1 MSAVRA
7 TRPSAIVPS
16 TFICVVTGRC
26 PTRGRVKPSMLKSLL
41 ETRGFLAAAP
51 PIVEVGPG
59 RVSGPPA
66 AGRFVIV
73 EEAEAAGRAPALG
86 LALGEEKT
94 RRKNSANDDL
104 GFAGGALAMMF
115 SVQRVSSVAPAGSSP
130 IGFRPP

>member
-26 PTRGRVKPSMLKSLL
+26 PIRGRLKPSMLKSLL

-51 PIVEVGPG
+51 PIVDVGPG

-73 EEAEAAGRAPALG
+73 DEAEAAGRAPALG
-86 LALGEEKT
+86 LGLGEA
-94 RRKNSANDDL
+94 RLRNQSANDVL
-104 GFAGGALAMMF
+104 GFAGGALAMVF
-115 SVQRVSSVAPAGSSP
+115 SVQRVSSVSPAGSSP
-130 IGFRPP
+130 IGF